1 MATVKPF
8 IRTINK
14 KKNTKV
20 RFRLSDGV
28 DVQLFYISDIE
39 VNPLQFDTKKG
50 YIKDKVVIDEN
61 LRQQINS
68 SISNIKDVITQIYN
82 KRRSSDVVS
91 TDWLSKRVDNYL
103 NKSTNETVKNDFF
116 LLFERFVPQAQ
127 ICDDRVKHYTST
139 FRLLKRF
146 DTYMKYNDISFY
158 LDLSTIDADI
168 WYKFLNYVQ
177 YEGDQTKGL
186 PLVFDD
192 NDVIRNRSYNTM
204 VAIWKRVKAF
214 LNWAILNKHST
225 NVAHKMVK
233 IKPEVYSTP
242 YYISI
247 EERNIIYNYDFG
259 GDKRLEVQRDI
270 FIFHCLIGC
279 RVGDLIELKKNSII
293 NGAVEYVAN
302 KTMNERANIIRVP
315 LNKTAL
321 SIIDKYKDVEGDE
334 LLPFISAQKY
344 NDAIKAIFNK
354 VELTRLVTV
363 IDSATGKEKKVPL
376 NTTASS
382 HLARRTFVGNL
393 YKKVQD
399 PNLVGALSGH
409 SEGSKAFARYREID
423 EDIKKDLINLLD

>member
-139 FRLLKRF
+139 LRLLKRF

-158 LDLSTIDADI
+158 LDLSIIDADI

-376 NTTASS
+376 NTIASS